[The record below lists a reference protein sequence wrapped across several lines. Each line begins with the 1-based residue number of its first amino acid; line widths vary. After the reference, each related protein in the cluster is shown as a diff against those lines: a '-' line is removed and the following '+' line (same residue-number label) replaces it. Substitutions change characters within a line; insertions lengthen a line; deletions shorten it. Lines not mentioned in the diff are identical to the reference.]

1 MNLST
6 RILLA
11 LTLAAVQ
18 GFAWADS
25 QRAWSSECA
34 RRIVAVEYPGD
45 ALKTGLAGIVS
56 ATLAVDAS
64 GAPTKLRSEGP
75 RLLADAVEVAIR
87 KTTFP
92 PACDERSVSTKFT
105 FRIDNALPQQPLV
118 SACFEGDRGFYVFAA
133 KLKMVCSHF
142 ENVVALTGKDG
153 LKPITVCDVVAN
165 PNAYA
170 GRDVAVLGRLGQT
183 MEGAWLSEDH
193 CEKQI
198 ETDGYVWPSSIWI
211 AGDRT
216 APDPP
221 LGLLVLDGDALSEKV
236 ASVRGTTVLRTVK
249 TVCWTPSEKP
259 HQCEVQENW
268 SVIYGR
274 IETQQILRRPNGS
287 VSTPVEISPV
297 RRSKTPPPQ

>member
-1 MNLST
+1 
-6 RILLA
+6 
-11 LTLAAVQ
+11 
-18 GFAWADS
+18 
-25 QRAWSSECA
+25 
-34 RRIVAVEYPGD
+34 
-45 ALKTGLAGIVS
+45 
-56 ATLAVDAS
+56 
-64 GAPTKLRSEGP
+64 
-75 RLLADAVEVAIR
+75 
-87 KTTFP
+87 
-92 PACDERSVSTKFT
+92 
-105 FRIDNALPQQPLV
+105 LPQQPLV

-287 VSTPVEISPV
+287 GPDRDWGNGFGHLNSTPLQILRKPDNSVEIRDDDPFMTDANSHSGSLKAKP
-297 RRSKTPPPQ
+297 